1 MNRLIRVLTSILV
14 VEVGVI
20 ACLFGIKKLD
30 EKLTDLENEAKKD
43 AEELFKK
50 NHGTTVDGNQEGS
63 VQEPVKKE
71 SKLDNQAVNPKAEA
85 SEKKTEFKVKPI
97 EEDVV
102 NKVNSIKPETKKT
115 VAKATPTP
123 TPTPT
128 VTADKKVEVKEPTK
142 AKKPATKRATPAK
155 KTVVKPTTAK
165 TEKVVKPKTT
175 KATKPE
181 DKPGV

>member
-50 NHGTTVDGNQEGS
+50 NHGTPVDENPESS

-97 EEDVV
+97 EEDLV
-102 NKVNSIKPETKKT
+102 NKVNAVKSEPKKT
-115 VAKATPTP
+115 VAKTQNVA
-123 TPTPT
+123 
-128 VTADKKVEVKEPTK
+128 VEKKVEVKEPAK

>member
-123 TPTPT
+123 T